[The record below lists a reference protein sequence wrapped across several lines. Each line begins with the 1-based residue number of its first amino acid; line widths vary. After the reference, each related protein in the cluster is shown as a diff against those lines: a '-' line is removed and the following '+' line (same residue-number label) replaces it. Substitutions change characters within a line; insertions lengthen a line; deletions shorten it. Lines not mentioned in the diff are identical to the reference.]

1 MAKPFEVISRRA
13 FVLGVTS
20 IGITF
25 GLSCCASGAVGDAG
39 VTWDVQRDDGMPQLR
54 QKAADGSVVA
64 ALQDGWAACDGYI
77 QLQLGSGSIPGI
89 KIRSATGKNSD
100 TVAVA
105 LDPGDGVS
113 TRDLIWGEWRMTAPV
128 GIDVASVRSVT
139 IDYGDGNAVELDE
152 LLPGDDSADPN
163 GRPVA

>member
-1 MAKPFEVISRRA
+1 MVTCNPAVPEANMAKPFEVISRRA

-64 ALQDGWAACDGYI
+64 ACRMAGL
-77 QLQLGSGSIPGI
+77 P
-89 KIRSATGKNSD
+89 ATGTSSCSW
-100 TVAVA
+100 AVA
-105 LDPGDGVS
+105 QFLVS
-113 TRDLIWGEWRMTAPV
+113 R
-128 GIDVASVRSVT
+128 
-139 IDYGDGNAVELDE
+139 
-152 LLPGDDSADPN
+152 
-163 GRPVA
+163 